1 MHKISIFILC
11 VKIMREKTRRTS
23 NLDKIFEKRSKR
35 TFLFMKTIDLY
46 IFREYM
52 VIYSCCILAFCTLFQ
67 ISDMINNLGDFL
79 GHSTVWE
86 GMHYFLLKQ
95 PGNVRFILPISL
107 LLACLYTMAKMGMS
121 NEITAMRSSGISL
134 TRCGMSMYLIGFL
147 VTGVNFWFNA
157 SFVPNCNM
165 KAEILLKSIGDP
177 DYFKKMTKMLMYR
190 SPDNLRTW
198 IVKEFENENEL
209 KNIQI
214 KKNDIQGNM
223 ILELYADK
231 GTWYPNEGWKFY
243 NTSIVNYK
251 TISLVNDYTT
261 DQKTDKDVNTKN
273 FIVPI
278 SKKFA
283 LLDEANPSFK
293 DLGDVVEIPDDLVTT
308 RKTPDQVTTTDILR
322 RLEISKELDPVSKN
336 TLKTELYSRYAF
348 PWVCLFAVMIG
359 LPIAGRNARR
369 GVVTSIMSAVSVV
382 VIYMVLSQIFVVLG
396 NKGFIPTFIAGVLP
410 TMGLGIYAII
420 LINKNK

>member
-1 MHKISIFILC
+1 MK
-11 VKIMREKTRRTS
+11 EKTKRAS
-23 NLDKIFEKRSKR
+23 KLDKIFEKRSKR

-46 IFREYM
+46 IFREYII
-52 VIYSCCILAFCTLFQ
+52 IYSCCMLAFCTLFL

-79 GHSTVWE
+79 GHSTLWE
-86 GMHYFLLKQ
+86 GIRYFLLKQ
-95 PGNVRFILPISL
+95 PGDIKFVLPISL
-107 LLACLYTMAKMGMS
+107 LLACLYTMAKMGMT
-121 NEITAMRSSGISL
+121 NEITAMRASGISL
-134 TRCGMSMYLIGFL
+134 TRCGMSMYLIGFF
-147 VTGVNFWFNA
+147 VTGINFWFNE

-165 KAEILLKSIGDP
+165 KAEVLLKSVDDP
-177 DYFKKMTKMLMYR
+177 DYFRKMTKMLMYR

-214 KKNDIQGNM
+214 KKNDHQGNM
-223 ILELYADK
+223 TLELYADK
-231 GTWYPNEGWKFY
+231 ATWYPKEGWKFY
-243 NTSIVNYK
+243 SASIVNYK
-251 TISLVNDYTT
+251 AISLVDNYTT
-261 DQKTDKDVNTKN
+261 AKKTDKETGTQN

-278 SKKFA
+278 SAKFA
-283 LLDEANPSFK
+283 VLDEANTNFK
-293 DLGDVVEIPDDLVTT
+293 DLGDVIEIPDDLVTT
-308 RKTPDQVTTTDILR
+308 RKTPDQVTTADILR

-359 LPIAGRNARR
+359 LPIAGRNARK
-369 GVVTSIMSAVSVV
+369 GVVTSIMSAVTVV

-396 NKGFIPTFIAGVLP
+396 NKGYIPTFIAGVLP
-410 TMGLGIYAII
+410 TVGLGIYAIA